1 MIPPQLISLIEKQPG
16 NIHRANTESVVEA
29 LKALDISLESEFAEF
44 FLNYVITFFKST
56 ASNEELCDIAEPSNE
71 IEVGTD
77 FIHEVWELP
86 ENFICLTT
94 VQGEGCYLYDKKN
107 GEVLDFSLAQR
118 AEFLA
123 GKVGLKWNTFF
134 DFLTW
139 YLS

>member
-1 MIPPQLISLIEKQPG
+1 MIPRQLINLIEKQPG
-16 NIHRANTESVVEA
+16 NIHRADTGPVIEA
-29 LKALDISLESEFAEF
+29 LKALDISLESELAEF
-44 FLNYVITFFKST
+44 FLNYVITFFRST
-56 ASNEELCDIAEPSNE
+56 TSYEELCDIAEPSNE
-71 IEVGTD
+71 IEVGTS

-123 GKVGLKWNTFF
+123 GEVGQKWNTFF
-134 DFLTW
+134 DFLIW